1 MLKRLGL
8 AAGAALWAGTAL
20 ANPYAPYEG
29 TTLVVMWP
37 AHPHY
42 DAAIEVLDQFTEE
55 TGIEVEVDQL
65 EYLRMREKQTLEL
78 TKDEG
83 DYDLISFVVFSKADY
98 VYADQLENLAK
109 YFMNPALADPSYD
122 QSDLIDGYVQ
132 NIGVAGGAKGY
143 LPGQLGSA
151 FGIPFGSETSV
162 LAYRKDIFEKHGLEP
177 PETYEELLDLACR
190 IPELEPGMGGMAQ
203 PRRVGPP
210 GQPRIPAPP
219 GAAGRPGLRRQLG
232 AHHQRRGRRPGGQ
245 RLEDHRRLRPRGR
258 HHLRSVGGSGGVQAG
273 PGGDVPRFHRLR
285 GGVRGSQRVDGGRKR
300 RLRDASYGASG
311 APVKPVG
318 SAWRSPPTRPTRRPR
333 SC

>member
-1 MLKRLGL
+1 MLKTTGNTRQVPRC
-8 AAGAALWAGTAL
+8 WTGTAL
-20 ANPYAPYEG
+20 ANPYEPYQD
-29 TTLVVMWP
+29 TTLVVMFP

-109 YFMNPALADPSYD
+109 YFMNPALADPTYD

-151 FGIPFGSETSV
+151 YGIPFGSETSV

-177 PETYEELLDLACR
+177 PETYEELLDLACK
-190 IPELEPGMGGMAQ
+190 IPELEPGCGRHGVAARRRATRPATPSCCTSRRWAGGSSTTTVE
-203 PRRVGPP
+203 PD
-210 GQPRIPAPP
+210 
-219 GAAGRPGLRRQLG
+219 
-232 AHHQRRGRRPGGQ
+232 HQQRGR
-245 RLEDHRRLRPRGR
+245 
-258 HHLRSVGGSGGVQAG
+258 
-273 PGGDVPRFHRLR
+273 
-285 GGVRGSQRVDGGRKR
+285 
-300 RLRDASYGASG
+300 AS
-311 APVKPVG
+311 
-318 SAWRSPPTRPTRRPR
+318 RRPTP
-333 SC
+333 